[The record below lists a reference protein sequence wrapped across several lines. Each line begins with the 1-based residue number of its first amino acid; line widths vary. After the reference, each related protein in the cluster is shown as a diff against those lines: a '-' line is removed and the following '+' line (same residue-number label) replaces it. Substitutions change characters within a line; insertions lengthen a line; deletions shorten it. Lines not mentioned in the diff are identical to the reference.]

1 MEFTYVN
8 NLTTQPPETQDEDF
22 IGGIDGFTNGLQQ
35 GSLGAVKISVSI
47 VEDNSGVRGSLTRL
61 INGAPGFSCVSQ
73 HASAEDAL
81 ADIPKVQP
89 KVVLMDI
96 NLPGINGVECVRRLK
111 PQLPDSQFIMLTV
124 YQNTEHIFQAL
135 AAGATGYLLK
145 QTPPAELLA
154 AMKDVLSGGS
164 PMNSHIARKIVQSF
178 QRPAPATSATVNLSP
193 RESEVLDL
201 LAKGYL
207 YKEIGD
213 RMGLSYA
220 TVHTH
225 IRHIYEKLQVRSR
238 TEAVAKHL
246 SQQVPMTGVLDTTEA
261 PSKKPLR
268 KR

>member
-1 MEFTYVN
+1 VN
-8 NLTTQPPETQDEDF
+8 
-22 IGGIDGFTNGLQQ
+22 
-35 GSLGAVKISVSI
+35 ISVSI
-47 VEDNSGVRGSLTRL
+47 VEDNSGVRSSLARL
-61 INGAPGFSCVSQ
+61 IDGAAGFRCVSQ
-73 HASAEDAL
+73 HATAEAAL
-81 ADIPKVQP
+81 EEIPQIKPQ
-89 KVVLMDI
+89 VVLMDI

-111 PQLPDSQFIMLTV
+111 VLLPESQFMMLTV

-154 AMKDVLSGGS
+154 AMRDVLSGGS

-178 QRPAPATSATVNLSP
+178 QRPAPVASPTVSLSP

-238 TEAVAKHL
+238 TEAVAIHL
-246 SQQVPMTGVLDTTEA
+246 SQQSPIAGLMEGKSA
-261 PSKKPLR
+261 PSSSSRR